1 MGTSELIPP
10 GLDLYSQT
18 DLLNRKFKRLARI
31 ISFIFV
37 IVFILLTFEL
47 TGVVPISPFQP
58 DIKSPLSVSEHPQA
72 SHLKP
77 PPGPVAET
85 KKR

>member
-1 MGTSELIPP
+1 MASSELVPP

-37 IVFILLTFEL
+37 IVFILLIFEL

-58 DIKSPLSVSEHPQA
+58 DIKSPLSLVEYPQA
-72 SHLKP
+72 SYSKP
-77 PPGPVAET
+77 SPGPAAET

>member
-1 MGTSELIPP
+1 MATSELIP

-18 DLLNRKFKRLARI
+18 DILNRKFKRLARV

-37 IVFILLTFEL
+37 IVFMLLIFEL

-58 DIKSPLSVSEHPQA
+58 DIKSHLSVSVDSHA
-72 SHLKP
+72 SRSKP
-77 PPGPVAET
+77 PPGPVADT
-85 KKR
+85 RKR